1 MAGAGARDELY
12 GLIPQDM
19 RPIFKA
25 TPPLTFSSDSK
36 IYISAGIGLS
46 DAGERLRVVDI
57 VASYGFACR
66 PTGAK
71 P

>member
-1 MAGAGARDELY
+1 
-12 GLIPQDM
+12 M
-19 RPIFKA
+19 RPTFRA
-25 TPPLTFSSDSK
+25 TPPLTFPSDSK
-36 IYISAGIGLS
+36 IYISTGIGFP

-57 VASYGFACR
+57 VAGYGFACR